1 MKRLALLAV
10 LVMLL
15 LAGGGLTRLL
25 LDGGLDGLFIVQTTA
40 PDSSVLTAASWQTEQ
55 LMLMVGFILFNLVG
69 MGLTIAIVLWLLH
82 RGVKR
87 TSAAAG
93 SRAGR

>member
-1 MKRLALLAV
+1 MKRLALLTV
-10 LVMLL
+10 LVLLL

-25 LDGGLDGLFIVQTTA
+25 LGDGLDNLFIVQTAA
-40 PDSSVLTAASWQTEQ
+40 PDSSVLSAAPWQTEQ
-55 LMLMVGFILFNLVG
+55 LLLLAGFLLVNLLG

-87 TSAAAG
+87 AAVEGNAAG
-93 SRAGR
+93 N